1 MWWKDKTIE
10 LVMTELL
17 KKTNW
22 GIGNMVNVKIVTF
35 NWSSFFIVFC
45 SFLQAG

>member
-1 MWWKDKTIE
+1 MIAPLEIHKDFWIIA
-10 LVMTELL
+10 LL
-17 KKTNW
+17 DNW